1 MRNTRKKELSRRS
14 FIKTGTTAAT
24 IFSIVPGHVVGA
36 NGKTPPSEK
45 LNIAG
50 IGIGGMG
57 RGNIGACKGENVVA
71 LCDVDSAYAGKTFK
85 AHPTQ
90 PRMSTIA
97 SCLKSRRISTR
108 W

>member
-24 IFSIVPGHVVGA
+24 VFSIVPGHVLGA

-57 RGNIGACKGENVVA
+57 RGNIGACKGEMSSPCVMSTA
-71 LCDVDSAYAGKTFK
+71 RTREKRLKPI
-85 AHPTQ
+85 PTQ